1 MTVATKQPAKG
12 MGRKPVSIGQY
23 GTQDAIWRA
32 IRELLTF
39 TQAQLVSYVNNKVEV
54 NDHTVN
60 SYLERLLNAGY
71 LSVEKLPKHR
81 GVCVESTYTLIKNT
95 GVETP
100 RLRKDGSKV
109 TQGLGRECM
118 WRSMKT
124 LGEFDWLELVSVI
137 NADGYLVSEAS
148 AKEYCKILA
157 QAKYLVVVRQG
168 RGSIRSRYRLLPSKW
183 TGPKPPQIQRTKS
196 LFDANLNKVVW
207 QRGPQGGD
215 A

>member
-1 MTVATKQPAKG
+1 MTVAGKG
-12 MGRKPVSIGQY
+12 MGRKPANIGQY

-32 IRELLTF
+32 VREMVTF
-39 TQAQLVSYVNNKVEV
+39 TPSQLVSKINKRLEV
-54 NDHTVN
+54 NDHTVK
-60 SYLERLLNAGY
+60 SYIERLLNANY
-71 LSVEKLPKHR
+71 LSVEKGANICL
-81 GVCVESTYTLIKNT
+81 ESTYTLIKNT
-95 GVETP
+95 GTETP

-109 TQGLGRECM
+109 TQGVGRECM

-124 LGEFDWLELVSVI
+124 LGEFCWLELVSVI

-148 AKEYCKILA
+148 AKEYCKVLA
-157 QAKYLVVVRQG
+157 QAKYLIVVRQG